1 MEQPEFISLLP
12 IIVTLAL
19 ALSTRNVVV
28 GLFSGVV
35 CGVAMLEGT
44 FIDKGPLDSMSA
56 LMKSYLLPQLTD
68 SYNAGVLLLLV
79 FIGGFVALMEKSGGG
94 VAFAKRITLW
104 VTNKCQAQLATWFGG
119 IAIFFSDLGT
129 PLIAGPVFRPLFD
142 KLKVSRQKLAFIID
156 STASPVA
163 ILIPFIGWGVY
174 IMSLIQK
181 EFTALEVGM
190 SEWDAFIGAIPY
202 QFYAFLAIAIVPIL
216 SFFKLDFGP
225 MAHAE
230 RLAKQGSDFG
240 KVQDSLNVF
249 EHKNAKT
256 SFVWAPLLVMLIVL
270 CSILIPH
277 GFPFQQVSGSTFR
290 AALSSAY
297 FFAAMTLIGLMAMYG
312 VRKLSDGIQVYLKGM
327 SNMMSVAV
335 ILILAWA
342 LSSVGKELG
351 AAAYIAQQAQ
361 AGFPYWLVP
370 AVAFL
375 LAGIISFATGSS
387 WGTFA
392 ILMPLVIPT
401 AFAID
406 APMLVCIGAVL
417 SGGLFGDHCSPIS
430 ETTILSST
438 GAGCDQY
445 EHFRTQLPYALVNG
459 GIALISFVVS
469 GVLASPLI
477 VLVAIIVQIAVY
489 LVLSKRQSASESL
502 QAQPIS

>member
-297 FFAAMTLIGLMAMYG
+297 FFAAMTLIGLMAIYG

-387 WGTFA
+387 RGTFA

-469 GVLASPLI
+469 GVLASPLV

-489 LVLSKRQSASESL
+489 LVLSKRQSTSESL
-502 QAQPIS
+502 ETQPAS

>member
-459 GIALISFVVS
+459 SIALISFVVS
-469 GVLASPLI
+469 GILASPLV

-489 LVLSKRQSASESL
+489 LVLSKRQSISESL
-502 QAQPIS
+502 ETQPAS